1 MTSENG
7 AIIGLSQIF
16 GTAPRSAAFNVLLMG
31 DGFKAGEQQHAFDEA
46 CEIFRT
52 TLLTAA
58 PFDRLADKINIFR
71 LNVASLESGAG
82 DMGYLMT
89 RRTYFEAT
97 FDSGSNRLLICN
109 DTLVH
114 TTAAHQLPE
123 YTVPIVV
130 VNTPSYAGS
139 GGPVAVYSLAPD
151 AELIALHDI
160 GHSAFGLA
168 DEYGAPAGSFEQ
180 ISNRP
185 AAGEP
190 HEPNVTVQTD
200 PARLKWIG
208 AVKTSPIPMLANADC
223 SQENRWDTLPFGTV
237 GLFEGAHHAYCGVYR
252 PQFDCRMRSLDQPFC
267 VVCQQVIVDH
277 FAAYGA

>member
-1 MTSENG
+1 VTGENG
-7 AIIGLSQIF
+7 TIIGLSRIF
-16 GTAPRSAAFNVLLMG
+16 GAAPRSAAFNVLLMG
-31 DGFKAGEQQHAFDEA
+31 DGFRAGEQQQAFDEA
-46 CEIFRT
+46 CEVFREA
-52 TLLTAA
+52 LLTTA
-58 PFDRLADKINIFR
+58 PFDRLAAKINVFK

-114 TTAAHQLPE
+114 TTAAQQLPE

-130 VNTPSYAGS
+130 VNTPSHAGS

-180 ISNRP
+180 VSNRP
-185 AAGEP
+185 PDGEP
-190 HEPNVTVQTD
+190 HEPNVTAQTD

-208 AVKTSPIPMLANADC
+208 AVKTSPVPMLANADC
-223 SQENRWDTLPFGTV
+223 GGENKGNTLPTDTV
-237 GLFEGAHHAYCGVYR
+237 GLFEGAYYAYCGLYR

-267 VVCQQVIVDH
+267 VVCQQVILDH